1 MTITA
6 NGETHTL
13 EPGTTLGG
21 FLTSREIDHR
31 KVVVERNGEALSPS
45 SSADLALEDGD
56 RLEIVRIV
64 AGG

>member
-6 NGETHTL
+6 NGESHNL
-13 EPGTTLGG
+13 DPGTTLGG
-21 FLTSREIDHR
+21 FLAAREIDHH

-45 SSADLALEDGD
+45 TSAELVLEDGD
-56 RLEIVRIV
+56 QLEIVRIV